1 MNWEQIA
8 QVGVG
13 LALVTYGAWEVVRAA
28 WKRLPAVRLPS
39 WSKPSGEP
47 TPEEDRHTVLAIQG
61 RLKGKGNTTAAATAY
76 KLLGE
81 MLTEAK

>member
-1 MNWEQIA
+1 LNWEHLA

-13 LALVTYGAWEVVRAA
+13 LALVCYGAWEVVRAA
-28 WKRLPAVRLPS
+28 WKRLPTVKLPAIS
-39 WSKPSGEP
+39 RGTAEPS
-47 TPEEDRHTVLAIQG
+47 PEEDRHTVLAIQG
-61 RLKGKGNTTAAATAY
+61 RLKANGNTTAAATAY